1 MKKILIIGLIIL
13 FICFIN
19 RGEDVIDIDKIK
31 VEVKGE
37 VVNPGVYEIEN
48 GKRVIDVVT
57 LSGGFTKK
65 ADNTTINMSKI
76 LEDEMVVVI
85 YSKDEIASM
94 REGNTA
100 IKYIDKQCVCPE
112 VKNDVCIEHIITN
125 VEIIEEEEKDEVSSE
140 KISLNK
146 ATLEQLLTLKGIG
159 ETKAKAIIEYRNK
172 TPFKSIKEITN
183 VKGIGKSTFEKIKD
197 RLTI

>member
-159 ETKAKAIIEYRNK
+159 ETKAKAIIEYRRRKRSNSY
-172 TPFKSIKEITN
+172 PNFW
-183 VKGIGKSTFEKIKD
+183 
-197 RLTI
+197 

>member
-1 MKKILIIGLIIL
+1 MKKILIIGLIIV

-19 RGEDVIDIDKIK
+19 RGEDIIDIDKIK

-76 LEDEMVVVI
+76 LEDEMVVII
-85 YSKDEIASM
+85 YSKDEIESI

-112 VKNDVCIEHIITN
+112 VKNDVCIEHVITN

-172 TPFKSIKEITN
+172 TPFKSIEEITN

>member
-1 MKKILIIGLIIL
+1 MKKILIIGLIIV

-19 RGEDVIDIDKIK
+19 RGEDIIDIDKIK

-112 VKNDVCIEHIITN
+112 VKNDVCIEHVITN
-125 VEIIEEEEKDEVSSE
+125 VEIIEEEVKDEVSSE

-172 TPFKSIKEITN
+172 TPFKSIEEITN